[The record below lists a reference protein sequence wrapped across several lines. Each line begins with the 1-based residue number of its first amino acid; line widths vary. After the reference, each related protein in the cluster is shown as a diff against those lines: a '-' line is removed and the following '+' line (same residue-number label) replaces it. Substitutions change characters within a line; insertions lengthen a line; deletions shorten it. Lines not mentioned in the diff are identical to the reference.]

1 MKKVG
6 ARSLYLWTFLN
17 MNFCWCKPSRTA
29 CENSEAKGG
38 SQIDLLMNFTE
49 YDPLLVHL
57 QELHVRIELFKKERK
72 KRAKGGAKSIY
83 LWTLLNMEL
92 LVHLQGLHIRIIL

>member
-1 MKKVG
+1 
-6 ARSLYLWTFLN
+6 
-17 MNFCWCKPSRTA
+17 
-29 CENSEAKGG
+29 
-38 SQIDLLMNFTE
+38 MNFTE
-49 YDPLLVHL
+49 YEPLLVHL